1 MRPQSPPEYPDD
13 PVAEPLHKGRG
24 ALSNESSRFDG
35 ERRIRTTDGWEAPPP
50 AEPSEDDELPPL
62 RTTLTRDA
70 TRTTI
75 ARNNSPDIG
84 FDRSINPYRGCEHG
98 CVYCFARPT
107 HAFLGLSPGL
117 DFETRL
123 LAKPEAAKLLRAELA
138 RPGYRP
144 AMIAMGTN
152 TDPYQ
157 PTEKRLRI
165 TRSILEVLAEARH
178 PVSITTKSA
187 LVARDLDILGPMAAQ
202 GLASVAVSVTSLD
215 ADIART
221 LEPRAARPAVRLET
235 IAACAAAGVPTAVM
249 VAPVIPAL
257 TDHEMEAILAA
268 AREVG
273 ARRAG
278 WILLRLALEVRGL
291 FEEWLGAHAPDR
303 KARVLARLRAMRS
316 GAVYQSDFGIRMT
329 GSGPDAALL
338 GKRFAMACRRLGYE
352 SGAWR
357 VETGLF
363 RPPAADT
370 RQLSLL

>member
-1 MRPQSPPEYPDD
+1 MSTAP
-13 PVAEPLHKGRG
+13 EPLPYGDLERRPRKARG
-24 ALSNESSRFDG
+24 AVSNRDGRFEPFVHELVD
-35 ERRIRTTDGWEAPPP
+35 DGWGSVEA
-50 AEPSEDDELPPL
+50 DDLEGRVATTVSIDAS
-62 RTTLTRDA
+62 RTV
-70 TRTTI
+70 I
-75 ARNNSPDIG
+75 ARNESPDVP

-123 LAKPEAAKLLRAELA
+123 LAKPEAAKLLRGELA

-268 AREVG
+268 AREAG

-303 KARVLARLRAMRS
+303 KARVLTRLRAMRS

>member
-1 MRPQSPPEYPDD
+1 MSTAPDPLPYGTLERRPRK
-13 PVAEPLHKGRG
+13 ARG
-24 ALSNESSRFDG
+24 AVSNADGRFEPYVHELVD
-35 ERRIRTTDGWEAPPP
+35 DGWGSV
-50 AEPSEDDELPPL
+50 EPGDLDGRVATTVSVDAS
-62 RTTLTRDA
+62 RTV
-70 TRTTI
+70 I
-75 ARNNSPDIG
+75 ASNDSPDVP

-138 RPGYRP
+138 RPSYRP

-157 PTEKRLRI
+157 PVEKRLGI
-165 TRSILEVLAEARH
+165 TRAILEVLAEANH

-187 LVARDLDILGPMAAQ
+187 LVTRDLDILGPMAAK

-215 ADIART
+215 PEIART
-221 LEPRAARPAVRLET
+221 LEPRAARPAVRLEA

-249 VAPVIPAL
+249 VAPVVPAL

-268 AREVG
+268 ARAAG
-273 ARRAG
+273 ATRAG
-278 WILLRLALEVRGL
+278 WILLRLAMEVRGL
-291 FEEWLGAHAPDR
+291 FEEWLDAHAPDR
-303 KARVLARLRAMRS
+303 KARVLSRLQAMRS

-329 GSGPDAALL
+329 GSGPDAEFL
-338 GKRFAMACRRLGYE
+338 GQRFAVACRRLGYDD
-352 SGAWR
+352 GPLR
-357 VETGLF
+357 HDTGRF
-363 RPPAADT
+363 RRPAADT